1 MYYMTELFSFAI
13 WHNSIAILIALT
25 LEFLAHMGTVLQR
38 AWLLELSALAPNS
51 AMWPSYLALKIEA
64 NTLLYNW
71 ARKGKITMAKNQTI
85 LSKFSFL
92 PTFKVEENTV
102 PSQF

>member
-51 AMWPSYLALKIEA
+51 AMWPSYLALTIEA
-64 NTLLYNW
+64 NTCCITGLE
-71 ARKGKITMAKNQTI
+71 RGK
-85 LSKFSFL
+85 
-92 PTFKVEENTV
+92 
-102 PSQF
+102 SQWPKIKQF